1 MSLASIVTL
10 VGVGLIVVVLALYLI
25 TVSWILWRV
34 HFTLGTVI
42 IGVKSICHQVS
53 AVPKYVGIIMNDVLA
68 IDQAAKQLLAWGGEP
83 DDMIE
88 DPRIA
93 RMTLQL
99 QDVDD
104 EEELTA
110 ARGGS
115 TTAQPA
121 ERPTVAQPAMR

>member
-10 VGVGLIVVVLALYLI
+10 VGVGLIVAVLALYLI
-25 TVSWILWRV
+25 TVSWILYRV
-34 HFTLGTVI
+34 YFTLGTVI

-53 AVPKYVGIIMNDVLA
+53 VVPKYVGIIMNDVLA

-83 DDMIE
+83 EDMIE

-104 EEELTA
+104 EEEMA
-110 ARGGS
+110 APSSGPTG
-115 TTAQPA
+115 A
-121 ERPTVAQPAMR
+121 ERSTVAQPAMR